1 MKISELVK
9 QGLAEVADDGTTL
22 VKVSPDVSGK
32 IEIDEGI
39 KVIDHFAFATCKDVT
54 EVVISDTVEEIRHG
68 AFLCCTGLNEI
79 DVPDSVKTI
88 GAGAFSHC
96 GDVDRIIIPDGVKI
110 EPDAYEG
117 TNLGMQ
123 ITRENENTLKR
134 EEVSEKAE
142 ISLNDYS
149 HIHNET
155 SEEKVSDLKLEHDK
169 DDDKTKNDDVEF
181 DL

>member
-32 IEIDEGI
+32 VEIDAGI

-54 EVVISDTVEEIRHG
+54 EVVIPNSVEEIRHG

-96 GDVDRIIIPDGVKI
+96 GDLDRVIIPDGVNI

-117 TNLGMQ
+117 TKLGMQ
-123 ITRENENTLKR
+123 ITRENEYTTAR
-134 EEVSEKAE
+134 EAASEKSS
-142 ISLNDYS
+142 ISLSDYS
-149 HIHNET
+149 DMHNEVG
-155 SEEKVSDLKLEHDK
+155 EEKDSNIAKAEK
-169 DDDKTKNDDVEF
+169 DNEDAKDNDDGMEIG
-181 DL
+181 